1 MCMCVC
7 MCVDRLE
14 EINMLMQL
22 KVCVK
27 MVLKLV
33 TKRSSDNLIQS

>member
-1 MCMCVC
+1 MCVC
-7 MCVDRLE
+7 VCVCVDSLE
-14 EINMLMQL
+14 AINVLMQL